1 VITGGRLDDEIFR
14 LAEDG
19 TAHQARKDG
28 SAYPQ
33 FPSSSPVVKLVKK
46 GGIEFRICDR

>member
-1 VITGGRLDDEIFR
+1 VITGGRLDDEMFG

-19 TAHQARKDG
+19 TAYQARKDG

-33 FPSSSPVVKLVKK
+33 FSSSSLVVKLLKK
-46 GGIEFRICDR
+46 SGIEFRICYR